1 MSIRLLLLH
10 AGVPAGVLSHGHME
24 LKFAKIYKRCF
35 LSVLLLSSLSSTS
48 FCWKNK
54 RANLPVSWRICEM
67 FSVIKLKAE
76 DKQNYSP
83 RNNLHVLTRRFVSRL
98 SHRDNSSGSLGIPP
112 DISRRNELGKTTK
125 ITKIQGKQR
134 SSITRRNPLFNDF
147 PPRRLG
153 LHLTRER
160 CTMWPTSDVSIG
172 QVFDY
177 YSEKGKPVWSLLVFS
192 EHGLEV
198 PFVFRFYL
206 FDLGFPTVT
215 LKFAAL

>member
-1 MSIRLLLLH
+1 MLAFLRACFPTVTWSWNLRRFISAVFWVYFVYRVFPARVFVERINVLTYQYR
-10 AGVPAGVLSHGHME
+10 GVSV
-24 LKFAKIYKRCF
+24 KCF
-35 LSVLLLSSLSSTS
+35 QLSSSRQKT
-48 FCWKNK
+48 
-54 RANLPVSWRICEM
+54 RRITHL
-67 FSVIKLKAE
+67 VTI
-76 DKQNYSP
+76 Y
-83 RNNLHVLTRRFVSRL
+83 VLTRRFVSRL
-98 SHRDNSSGSLGIPP
+98 SHRENSSGSLGIPP

-125 ITKIQGKQR
+125 ITKIQEKQR

-147 PPRRLG
+147 PPRRLR

>member
-83 RNNLHVLTRRFVSRL
+83 RNNLRVLTRRFVSRL
-98 SHRDNSSGSLGIPP
+98 SHRENSSGSLGIPP

-177 YSEKGKPVWSLLVFS
+177 YSEKGKPVLSLLVFS

-198 PFVFRFYL
+198 PFVFRFTCL
-206 FDLGFPTVT
+206 T
-215 LKFAAL
+215 